1 MKLKRSRKQGKRYQ
15 GIQNKH
21 YERKRGRTMIKI
33 TLKNGCVCK
42 WKRKE
47 YTDYKYDGRCFIVIR
62 DKRWV
67 GIYNLDSIIS
77 VTVK

>member
-1 MKLKRSRKQGKRYQ
+1 
-15 GIQNKH
+15 
-21 YERKRGRTMIKI
+21 MIKI
-33 TLKNGCVCK
+33 TLKNGCVYR